1 MTADPDELHP
11 KIRAFRDSIL
21 GGYAKQGAA
30 RDRDHRR
37 QIAEAVRAPL
47 QQGGPVMARTDRV
60 TVGGRRLVIHR
71 PTDGDALLPVLV
83 YLHGGGWVLFSI
95 DTHDRLMREYAAR
108 SGFAVLGVDYSLS
121 PEAAY
126 PQALDDVDAAI
137 DWLAREGAAYGL
149 DASRWLIGGDSAG
162 ANLSMGVTL
171 RRRDR
176 GMSLSRGMVLNY
188 GAFDDLRRDSHDRF
202 GDDRYMLTPEEMTQ
216 FWADYADGRFDDPY
230 VRPLLADLTGL
241 PPAYLCIAACD
252 ILADENREMAA
263 RLAAAGVPTDA
274 REYAGASHSFL
285 EASATS
291 SLARDALDTAAAWM
305 KGRVAA

>member
-1 MTADPDELHP
+1 MTAEPDDLHP
-11 KIRAFRDSIL
+11 EIRAFRDFIL
-21 GGYAKQGAA
+21 GGYAGQGEA

-47 QQGGPVMARTDRV
+47 QQGGPAMARTDHV
-60 TVGGRRLVIHR
+60 IVAGRRLVIHR
-71 PTDGDALLPVLV
+71 PVESEAALPVLV

-126 PQALDDVDAAI
+126 PQALNDIDAAI
-137 DWLAREGAAYGL
+137 DWLERDGAAHGL

-162 ANLSMGVTL
+162 ANLSLGTTL
-171 RRRDR
+171 RRRDK
-176 GMSLSRGMVLNY
+176 GQSLPRGMVLNY
-188 GAFDDLRRDSHDRF
+188 GAFDDLRRASHEQY
-202 GDDRYMLTPEEMTQ
+202 GGDRYMLTPDEMTL
-216 FWADYADGRFDDPY
+216 FWADYAQGRFDDPY
-230 VRPLLADLTGL
+230 VRPLLGDLTGL
-241 PPAYLCIAACD
+241 PPAHMAIAACD

-263 RLAAAGVPTDA
+263 RLAAAGVPTDV

-291 SLARDALDTAAAWM
+291 SIAREALDAAAAWM
-305 KGRVAA
+305 RTRVD

>member
-1 MTADPDELHP
+1 MTAEPDELHP
-11 KIRAFRDSIL
+11 EIRAFRDFIL
-21 GGYAKQGAA
+21 GGYAEQGAA

-47 QQGGPVMARTDRV
+47 QVGGPVMARTDRV
-60 TVGGRRLVIHR
+60 TAGGRRLVIHR
-71 PTDGDALLPVLV
+71 PVEGDDALPVLV

-126 PQALDDVDAAI
+126 PQALNDTDAAI
-137 DWLAREGAAYGL
+137 DWLEAEGAAFGL

-162 ANLSMGVTL
+162 ANLSLGTTL

-176 GMSLSRGMVLNY
+176 GQSLPRGMVLNY
-188 GAFDDLRRDSHDRF
+188 GAFDDLRRGSHDRY
-202 GDDRYMLTPEEMTQ
+202 GDDRYMLTPDEMTE
-216 FWADYADGRFDDPY
+216 FWADYAEGRFDDPY
-230 VRPLLADLTGL
+230 VRPLPADLTGL
-241 PPAYLCIAACD
+241 PPAHLCIAACD
-252 ILADENREMAA
+252 ILADENRELAA
-263 RLAAAGVPTDA
+263 RLTAGGVPTDA

-305 KGRVAA
+305 QARVA